1 MIEKEKIKREDLIES
16 LKKEISIL
24 MMIDH
29 PNIVKLI
36 EVLASKT
43 KIYLVLEYI
52 EGGELWNKIS
62 FFFYFTKIYEKIQRK
77 REKLKRKNYA
87 KFSDKL

>member
-1 MIEKEKIKREDLIES
+1 MILLIIYIKIYKLIYLYIYINQIIEKEKIKREDLIES

-43 KIYLVLEYI
+43 KIYLVIEYI
-52 EGGELWNKIS
+52 SGGELFNLIS
-62 FFFYFTKIYEKIQRK
+62 FLIH
-77 REKLKRKNYA
+77 
-87 KFSDKL
+87 

>member
-1 MIEKEKIKREDLIES
+1 LIEN
-16 LKKEISIL
+16 LKKEIQIL

-43 KIYLVLEYI
+43 KIYLVLEWI
-52 EGGELWNKIS
+52 KGGELFDQIRS
-62 FFFYFTKIYEKIQRK
+62 TQFIPEARMRLYFR
-77 REKLKRKNYA
+77 
-87 KFSDKL
+87 

>member
-1 MIEKEKIKREDLIES
+1 LIEKEKIKREDLIES

-62 FFFYFTKIYEKIQRK
+62 KKKSI
-77 REKLKRKNYA
+77 
-87 KFSDKL
+87 

>member
-1 MIEKEKIKREDLIES
+1 
-16 LKKEISIL
+16 
-24 MMIDH
+24 MIDH

-52 EGGELWNKIS
+52 EGGELWNIKSILLILFD
-62 FFFYFTKIYEKIQRK
+62 FFKQ
-77 REKLKRKNYA
+77 N
-87 KFSDKL
+87 

>member
-1 MIEKEKIKREDLIES
+1 MLITVQIIEKEKIKREDLLHH
-16 LKKEISIL
+16 LKKEVQFL

-29 PNIVKLI
+29 PNITKLI

-52 EGGELWNKIS
+52 SRGELWDFVS
-62 FFFYFTKIYEKIQRK
+62 K
-77 REKLKRKNYA
+77 R
-87 KFSDKL
+87 

>member
-62 FFFYFTKIYEKIQRK
+62 FFFILQKFMKKFRGK
-77 REKLKRKNYA
+77 GKN
-87 KFSDKL
+87 